1 MSDKIT
7 IKLTKG
13 QAHAVT
19 DALMDYIYEHE
30 DILHRNSNFAV
41 SPDAYFQ
48 AERVK
53 ALVDAYTEILNQ
65 TAKGTK

>member
-41 SPDAYFQ
+41 SPDA
-48 AERVK
+48 
-53 ALVDAYTEILNQ
+53 
-65 TAKGTK
+65 